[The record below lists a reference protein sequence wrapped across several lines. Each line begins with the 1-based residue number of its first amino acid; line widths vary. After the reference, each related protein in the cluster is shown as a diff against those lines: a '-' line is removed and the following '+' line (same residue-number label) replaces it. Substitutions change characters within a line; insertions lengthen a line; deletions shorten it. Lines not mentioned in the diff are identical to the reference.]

1 MTASE
6 LVEKLQRI
14 IKEEG
19 DFEVEY
25 LDFEGYGNVWPHPI
39 EHVQLQKNNT
49 FKINNFKTIIGVY

>member
-6 LVEKLQRI
+6 LVEKLQKI

-25 LDFEGYGNVWPHPI
+25 LDMGEYGTTWPNPIQNVI
-39 EHVQLQKNNT
+39 LYNYNLFSTDKNRT
-49 FKINNFKTIIGVY
+49 SIGVY